1 MDRLDLLFIS
11 PSLRKNIKKQVVAP
25 LIITFDPEDSP
36 LRTWI
41 EEGIRLLPYIDV
53 VYGKTGI

>member
-1 MDRLDLLFIS
+1 MDLLFRS
-11 PSLRKNIKKQVVAP
+11 PSLRKNIKKQGVAP
-25 LIITFDPEDSP
+25 LIITFDPGDSP